1 MKKYLFVI
9 LLGLIVIEGGSCKK
23 NIPNII
29 LSTEE
34 FVKYNINGTNYSYTL
49 PVDSVLA
56 NGTDSLE
63 NAQFLIT
70 NSVIANRIPG
80 SLNDFFKISYD
91 KYGISPGGQQLITLF
106 YTPQIGLYPS
116 PNTSPTPILLNIA
129 EYGNVGEYIAG
140 NFFALITGPPP
151 GNLPYNVAF
160 SFRVKRRI

>member
-80 SLNDFFKISYD
+80 SLNDFF
-91 KYGISPGGQQLITLF
+91 
-106 YTPQIGLYPS
+106 
-116 PNTSPTPILLNIA
+116 
-129 EYGNVGEYIAG
+129 
-140 NFFALITGPPP
+140 
-151 GNLPYNVAF
+151 
-160 SFRVKRRI
+160 